1 MTNEHEDLHQQLY
14 QLDVDFVRV
23 LEDLIDAL
31 IQNGSLRLSD
41 LPEQAL
47 EKLNRRKQTRKRL
60 SDALDLLSDE
70 EGLL

>member
-1 MTNEHEDLHQQLY
+1 MPQEHDDLQQQLN

-23 LEDLIDAL
+23 VEDLIDAL
-31 IQNGSLRLSD
+31 VENGSLRLSD
-41 LPEQAL
+41 LPIQAQ
-47 EKLNRRKQTRKRL
+47 EKLSRRKQTRKRL